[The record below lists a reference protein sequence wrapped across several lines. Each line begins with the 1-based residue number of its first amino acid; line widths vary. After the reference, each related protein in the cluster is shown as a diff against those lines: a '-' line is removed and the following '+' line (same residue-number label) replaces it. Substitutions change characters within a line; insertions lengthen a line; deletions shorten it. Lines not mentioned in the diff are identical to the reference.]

1 MTVRSRTSELQI
13 DESVDAVGDQH
24 YLKVDEEEVKESDD
38 KDKDLDEE
46 EVKEEKNA
54 YEDAAGFSNENEGE
68 EKLENLKESLNQ
80 QDESENVENPA

>member
-1 MTVRSRTSELQI
+1 MGMVIEL
-13 DESVDAVGDQH
+13 VDV
-24 YLKVDEEEVKESDD
+24 VDV
-38 KDKDLDEE
+38 